1 MSQQPELFIGITTF
15 NSGLFIGHC
24 LDSLAKTTRGN
35 RPRIVLCDKFSTD
48 GTAETARKAGAEVV
62 RSAASQADAYNILFS
77 MSRSPY
83 TLIIHADTVLL
94 SDQWFE
100 LCKSRIKD
108 NVALVSPQ
116 DIGCGPYTR
125 PFGAGMP
132 ESSFLF
138 FDTEKMLKARIIRWL
153 RRFGIP
159 LPERCLDFYAP
170 HITHRLPDHLK
181 RAGLSWFPMEVH
193 TSNKVAAPIYAP
205 DFKPKVWS
213 DELPYL
219 QYGLG
224 NFYSIDGVI
233 THYHNWYERRIEN
246 TAISDPRAATEKDGK
261 GFPLAYIKTY
271 TETFLRDYTAGC
283 VSLPPA
289 VPNTR
294 KPKAL

>member
-1 MSQQPELFIGITTF
+1 MTQQPELFIGITTF

-24 LDSLAKTTRGN
+24 LDSLMKTTRGTH
-35 RPRIVLCDKFSTD
+35 RRIVLCDKFSSD
-48 GTAETARKAGAEVV
+48 GTAAIARKAGAEVV
-62 RSAASQADAYNILFS
+62 SSAASQADAYNILFS

-94 SDQWFE
+94 SDKWFE
-100 LCKSRIKD
+100 LCKSRIRD
-108 NVALVSPQ
+108 NVALVSPH

-138 FDTEKMLKARIIRWL
+138 FDTKKILKARITRWH
-153 RRFGIP
+153 RRLGVP
-159 LPERCLDFYAP
+159 LPQRCVDFYGS
-170 HITHRLPDHLK
+170 HITHNLPAHLR

-193 TSNKVAAPIYAP
+193 TSNKVSEPIYVP
-205 DFKPKVWS
+205 DFKPNVWS

-219 QYGLG
+219 EYGFG

-246 TAISDPRAATEKDGK
+246 TAVSDPRATTEKDGK
-261 GFPLAYIKTY
+261 GFPLGYIKAG
-271 TETFLRDYTAGC
+271 TEAFLRDHSSGNL
-283 VSLPPA
+283 SLPPA
-289 VPNTR
+289 VPSAR